1 MTERLNWT
9 ELKWT
14 VRGIRVTKDLLCCC
28 SDVKL
33 CPTLWDPMDCNTLGS
48 SVLHFLP
55 PRVCS
60 NSCPLSQWCYLI
72 ISPFAAHFS
81 FYPHSFSASGS
92 FPMSQ
97 LFPSGGQSIG
107 ASASASALPM
117 SIQGWYVLVL
127 TSLISLKSKGLS
139 RVFSNATFWKHQFFG
154 A

>member
-14 VRGIRVTKDLLCCC
+14 VRGIRVTKDLLCC
-28 SDVKL
+28 SDAKL
-33 CPTLWDPMDCNTLGS
+33 CPTLCDPMDCNMPGF

-81 FYPHSFSASGS
+81 FYPQSFPASGS

-117 SIQGWYVLVL
+117 SIQGWYILVL

-139 RVFSNATFWKHQFFG
+139 RVFSNATLWKHQFFG